1 MPARDQR
8 DIEVRLA
15 DVLAPIILLGY
26 VPTSSVL
33 VQRYSGS
40 LWMVK
45 LRSQTPEVRPK
56 HMRAGDRAGIV
67 FVLQLGSGTN
77 RCSMAMWVTCRPCVV
92 LE

>member
-40 LWMVK
+40 
-45 LRSQTPEVRPK
+45 P
-56 HMRAGDRAGIV
+56 
-67 FVLQLGSGTN
+67 
-77 RCSMAMWVTCRPCVV
+77 
-92 LE
+92 